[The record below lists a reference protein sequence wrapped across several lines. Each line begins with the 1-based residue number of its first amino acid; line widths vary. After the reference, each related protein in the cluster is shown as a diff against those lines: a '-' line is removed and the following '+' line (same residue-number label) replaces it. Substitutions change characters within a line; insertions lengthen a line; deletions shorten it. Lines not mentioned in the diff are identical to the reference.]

1 MKSGGRNKRNSLSS
15 GKEKTAN
22 PRTNVGLI
30 PEGTMGV
37 SDFVLLAK
45 KIAVGIL
52 VTVIPLGILTG
63 GLLVSQNALKK
74 ATSKKNA
81 QSGAK
86 HSVEVSHAN

>member
-1 MKSGGRNKRNSLSS
+1 
-15 GKEKTAN
+15 
-22 PRTNVGLI
+22 
-30 PEGTMGV
+30 MGV

-63 GLLVSQNALKK
+63 GLLISQNAWKK
-74 ATSKKNA
+74 AASKNNA
-81 QSGAK
+81 HSGAN